1 MTHVTKHTAKFGNTL
16 KNVGKWV
23 GSRLMTPLTMA
34 AKGAGAFSE
43 KVGGLFSAFKRMAIM
58 RIARTIIKEIG
69 KAMAEGAQNAY
80 MYAKKL
86 GGGLAWIAESLD
98 SLSSASHKMGN
109 QFGAAWDTLLAQ
121 LVPVINTI
129 IGYVTQAIAV
139 ITQFFALLGGKS
151 TYMRA
156 TDYAHAW
163 AEETAGGAAAAKEWR
178 NQLMKFDELNRLDDP
193 NKGGGGGS
201 GSALDYNSMFEEAAI
216 EQEIIDFTNRL
227 KQLIADSDW
236 MSIGNIIGEKVN
248 DLIDSINWS
257 SIGSKVGQFVNGLFG
272 TTYWTLDAVNFQN
285 IGKRIAN
292 FLTGENGIGGALAE
306 IDFTNLGG
314 IIAEKL
320 TILPDI
326 IIGVINNL
334 DFQQVGKS
342 IGDVF
347 RGFFSNL
354 SKWLDGVNWSELGQ
368 TVIDGLV
375 NFFTGLDAKN
385 IAQSIANLLTRG
397 LDAVAEFLGG
407 IDWGEL
413 TSNVIDGLVN
423 FAENLDLGGVLDAL
437 IGAGGA
443 VLNALDD
450 IWDAVLDYIPNGW
463 TLVKAWFSDYVVRG
477 VAQWGIDIANGLAN
491 PIEDG
496 INSLIDKLNGF
507 IANHPK
513 VAEFLGIDQLEHI
526 EFNLIPNLDPPVG
539 AFYQQTKNGIESA
552 SKKNPTNVNSK
563 ANMTSFA
570 TAFTSGALTGA
581 GRPILSVQAK
591 FNSFFND
598 LTGNKK
604 PAIPTK
610 ANLNALIN
618 SLTGDK
624 KPSIGTRANLNSV
637 LNSLTGSKKPS
648 VASQANFNSFFNG
661 LTSKKIPSI
670 PSIAQYQWANKDN
683 LTTGQKTIGTIA
695 NIFKI
700 DIDKT
705 RVATDGNNIKL
716 NATANVTSVNSANH
730 NVMVRQAGGGVFNGG
745 KWHDIA
751 RFAGGG
757 LASGSQLFWAREQGP
772 ELVGT
777 LGGHTAVMNNDQIVA
792 SVSAGVARA
801 IAGISF
807 RLNGIGAGG
816 TGINEDALYN
826 AMLRALNDSDRD
838 VEIDL
843 DGEQIYKSVLNRNR
857 RETFRTGANPMT
869 ATA

>member
-1 MTHVTKHTAKFGNTL
+1 
-16 KNVGKWV
+16 
-23 GSRLMTPLTMA
+23 MTPLTMA

-43 KVGGLFSAFKRMAIM
+43 RVGGLFSAFKRMAIM

-163 AEETAGGAAAAKEWR
+163 AEETASGAAAAKEWR

-193 NKGGGGGS
+193 NNGGGGGS

-272 TTYWTLDAVNFQN
+272 TTYWTLDAINFQN

-292 FLTGENGIGGALAE
+292 FLTGEDGIGGALAE
-306 IDFTNLGG
+306 IDFTNFGG
-314 IIAEKL
+314 ILAEKL

-326 IIGVINNL
+326 IIGVIENL

-354 SKWLDGVNWSELGQ
+354 SRWLDGVNWSALGQ
-368 TVIDGLV
+368 AVIDGLV

-385 IAQSIANLLTRG
+385 IAQSIVNLISRALNAT
-397 LDAVAEFLGG
+397 AEFLGG
-407 IDWGEL
+407 IDWAEL
-413 TSNVIDGLVN
+413 TINLIDGFVNFVSNV
-423 FAENLDLGGVLDAL
+423 DLGDVVDAFVNAVGEVLYSLEQVWNVIKAWGD
-437 IGAGGA
+437 
-443 VLNALDD
+443 
-450 IWDAVLDYIPNGW
+450 DYI
-463 TLVKAWFSDYVVRG
+463 VRG
-477 VAQWGIDIANGLAN
+477 MQQ
-491 PIEDG
+491 
-496 INSLIDKLNGF
+496 
-507 IANHPK
+507 
-513 VAEFLGIDQLEHI
+513 LGIDAINGFFSNFLDPINEWNWNQLPQTVRDQLEAEGFDWH
-526 EFNLIPNLDPPVG
+526 FKMIPDLDPPVG
-539 AFYQQTKNGIESA
+539 TFYQQTKSGIEAA
-552 SKKNPTNVNSK
+552 SKKNPTNVTSK
-563 ANMTSFA
+563 ANLTSFVK
-570 TAFTSGALTGA
+570 AFTSGALTGA
-581 GRPILSVQAK
+581 GNPILTAQAK

-637 LNSLTGSKKPS
+637 LNSLTGNKKPS
-648 VASQANFNSFFNG
+648 VGTQANFNSFFNG
-661 LTSKKIPSI
+661 LTSKKVPTIPSV
-670 PSIAQYQWANKDN
+670 ANFTDSNKKNITPDMRTFGSYAN
-683 LTTGQKTIGTIA
+683 FIGV
-695 NIFKI
+695 KI
-700 DIDKT
+700 DRNK
-705 RVATDGNNIKL
+705 VSMDGNNIKL
-716 NATANVTSVNSANH
+716 NATANITSVNSANR
-730 NVMVRQAGGGVFNGG
+730 NVMVTQAGGGVFSGG

-751 RFAGGG
+751 RYAGGG
-757 LASGSQLFWAREQGP
+757 LARGSQLFWAREQGP